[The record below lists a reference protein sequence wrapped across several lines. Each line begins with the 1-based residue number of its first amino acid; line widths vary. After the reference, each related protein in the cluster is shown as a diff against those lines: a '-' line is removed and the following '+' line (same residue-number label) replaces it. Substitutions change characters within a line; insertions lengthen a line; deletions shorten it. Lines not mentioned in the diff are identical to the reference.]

1 MKNPSKKPK
10 TKGQICQCF
19 GLLRCQSVMPQCKVI
34 HNRDK
39 NAVQN
44 MLNIVQS
51 IFNTGKRPIKFTR
64 ETKSILCIDFINIK
78 AML

>member
-1 MKNPSKKPK
+1 
-10 TKGQICQCF
+10 
-19 GLLRCQSVMPQCKVI
+19 MPQCDVI

-51 IFNTGKRPIKFTR
+51 IFNTEKSLIKFTR
-64 ETKSILCIDFINIK
+64 DTKTIQSIDFINIK
-78 AML
+78 TSL